1 MNPNSPIGYAY
12 SEKDVREI
20 IERAQDAGAIVVVDE
35 AYHYFYAPTFMPLIR
50 EYDNLL
56 VLRTFSKLF
65 SMAGLRIGYVS
76 GNAEL
81 INYIEKAESTFN
93 VNNIAILFAQEVIR
107 NQKLADVLIMTEREG
122 RMWIAEK
129 LKNAGYQTLMMEGNF
144 VLFLPKRDSRLIVN
158 ELKKK
163 NVWVRDY
170 SRGILKGW
178 VRVSTGS
185 VACMERFWD
194 AFVQVEAERNKSSH
208 IE

>member
-1 MNPNSPIGYAY
+1 M
-12 SEKDVREI
+12 
-20 IERAQDAGAIVVVDE
+20 
-35 AYHYFYAPTFMPLIR
+35 
-50 EYDNLL
+50 
-56 VLRTFSKLF
+56 
-65 SMAGLRIGYVS
+65 
-76 GNAEL
+76 
-81 INYIEKAESTFN
+81 
-93 VNNIAILFAQEVIR
+93 NNIAILFAQEVIR

>member
-1 MNPNSPIGYAY
+1 MTGVQTCALPI
-12 SEKDVREI
+12 S
-20 IERAQDAGAIVVVDE
+20 
-35 AYHYFYAPTFMPLIR
+35 
-50 EYDNLL
+50 
-56 VLRTFSKLF
+56 FSKLF